1 MKSIIL
7 NLSMVSKQEI
17 EKVGAKAANLG
28 ELIRNKFSVPEG
40 FIVTTAAYSKFLENN
55 ELTRIIQDSLSNIN
69 FTDYKT
75 IKECAK
81 KIQDAFNSSQ
91 ISSDVSNEI
100 KKEYERLDSREV
112 VVRSSATAEDL
123 PSASFAGQYDTFLN
137 LKSFEQVL
145 ENVKRC
151 FASVWTS
158 RAISY
163 RHENSIPH
171 DKVKIATIIQKMVD
185 PKSAGILFTTN
196 PISSEVSELLIESNF
211 GLGETVVS
219 GISNP
224 DQFIVHRKGFSI
236 LNKRIGQ
243 KEVIYI
249 PKSSEN
255 ESGVE
260 HIELTDQESQQS
272 SLSDKEI
279 VSLAKIGTQIEK
291 IFNNDPQDIEWAIDK
306 NNKIRILQSRP
317 VTSLKSAD
325 STDDSM
331 WSRGYSDDYWNDNVT
346 PLYFELL
353 GDSLTN
359 VVNKELNSIMGY
371 QRIDD
376 KLLKLHK
383 AHAYFNLNVL
393 RRKVENEIP
402 SIMRNKDLMNYFPEG
417 AGTYGKE
424 TMKNL
429 PFHAI
434 KRIVAELRIMLY
446 DPNGS
451 MSKTAEAYESW
462 TEETF
467 NPYCDDFDSRLE
479 KLSGTDNISSLIG
492 LAADLD
498 KCMNAHYRL
507 VRYGIPVHNIGMNLL
522 VQYLLTRF
530 LSEEEC
536 YQYYP
541 ILVSGLQ
548 HKLTET
554 NDRVH
559 QLAQAIHDSEEL
571 KTIVLEKKSDEIYNH
586 LLSLKNPPIEK
597 FLSLFHE
604 FLKDHGDRGF
614 TRETYYPRWK
624 EPPMINVFDILKS
637 LNTDQWQDLD
647 QKKAKMLRKKEI
659 VEKLVMAKIRS
670 KRLGLIIWKIIS
682 IILKNSRKYIIFR
695 ENQRFNLDKWITRS
709 RNVYLEIGKILAKQG
724 VISDDTKVFFLKKN
738 EIKKLG
744 ANIYNDQEILDI
756 SDEVEARYKEFLKY
770 ENILPAKFLIGSREF
785 NDVLEFNYDS
795 NKFIGIPAS
804 QGTIT
809 GPVHVI
815 QDISMISTVRVGE
828 ILVVPR
834 TDPGW
839 TPVFS
844 KIAGLITETGGIL
857 SHGAVVSREYSI
869 PAVTNIT
876 NACKI
881 FQSGQILTINGYNGS
896 IIIKK

>member
-1 MKSIIL
+1 MESLII
-7 NLSMVSKQEI
+7 NLSLVSKQEI
-17 EKVGAKAANLG
+17 DKVGAKAANLG
-28 ELIRNKFSVPEG
+28 ELIQNKLPVPEG
-40 FIVTTAAYSKFLENN
+40 FIITTNVYSKFLENN
-55 ELTRIIQDSLSNIN
+55 NLIGIIQDYLSEID

-75 IKECAK
+75 VKECEK
-81 KIQDAFNSSQ
+81 KIQDAFNACQ
-91 ISSDVSNEI
+91 ISRDVIYQI
-100 KKEYERLDSREV
+100 KKEYEKLNAQEV

-123 PSASFAGQYDTFLN
+123 PNASFAGQYDTFLN
-137 LKSFEQVL
+137 LKSLAQVL
-145 ENVKRC
+145 DNLKRC

-158 RAISY
+158 RAITY
-163 RHENSIPH
+163 RYENNIPH
-171 DKVKIATIIQKMVD
+171 EKVKIATIIQKMIN
-185 PKSAGILFTTN
+185 PKSAGILFTMN
-196 PISSEVSELLIESNF
+196 PISSNKSELLIESNF
-211 GLGETVVS
+211 GLGESVVS
-219 GISNP
+219 GMSNP
-224 DQFIVHRKGFSI
+224 DQFIIKRQGFTI
-236 LNKRIGQ
+236 LNKRIGK
-243 KEVIYI
+243 KEVISR
-249 PKSSEN
+249 PKSLKS
-255 ESGVE
+255 ESGIEQVE
-260 HIELTDQESQQS
+260 LPNKETQES
-272 SLSDKEI
+272 SLSDREL

-291 IFNNDPQDIEWAIDK
+291 IFNKIPQDIEWAIDK
-306 NNKIRILQSRP
+306 YNKINILQSRP
-317 VTSLKSAD
+317 VTTIKSSKPAD
-325 STDDSM
+325 ESM

-371 QRIDD
+371 QRIDN

-417 AGTYGKE
+417 AGIYGKE
-424 TMKNL
+424 TVKNL

-434 KRIVAELRIMLY
+434 KRIVAELRIMLF

-462 TEETF
+462 TKEVF
-467 NPYCDDFDSRLE
+467 NPYCNDFDSRLE
-479 KLSGTDNISSLIG
+479 KLSSTGNMSSLID
-492 LAADLD
+492 LAVELD
-498 KCMNAHYRL
+498 KSMNAHYRL

-536 YQYYP
+536 NHYYP

-554 NDRVH
+554 NERVH
-559 QLAQAIHDSEEL
+559 QLAQEIHYSEEL
-571 KTIVLEKKSDEIYNH
+571 RSIILETKSEEIYNRLISIKTPH
-586 LLSLKNPPIEK
+586 VEN
-597 FLSLFHE
+597 FLSKFHR
-604 FLKDHGDRGF
+604 FLEDHGDRGF

-624 EPPMINVFDILKS
+624 EPPMTDLFNILKS
-637 LNTDQWQDLD
+637 LNKDQWQDMD
-647 QKKAKMLRKKEI
+647 RKKANILRKKEL
-659 VEKLVMAKIRS
+659 VEKLVIAKIRS
-670 KRLGLIIWKIIS
+670 KRFGLILWKIIS

-709 RNVYLEIGKILAKQG
+709 RNVYLEIGRILAERG
-724 VISDDTKVFFLKKN
+724 VISDETKIFFLKKR
-738 EIKKLG
+738 EIKRLNDNK
-744 ANIYNDQEILDI
+744 YSDQEILEL
-756 SDEVEARYKEFLKY
+756 SEKVESRFKEYVKY
-770 ENILPAKFLIGSREF
+770 ENVLPPKFLIGSREF
-785 NDVLEFNYDS
+785 DDILQFKYDS
-795 NKFIGIPAS
+795 DKFVGIPAS

-809 GPVHVI
+809 GPVHVM
-815 QDISMISTVRVGE
+815 QNISMISNVRAGE

-857 SHGAVVSREYSI
+857 SHGAVVSREYGV

-881 FQSGQILTINGYNGS
+881 FQSGQILTINGYNGT
-896 IIIKK
+896 IIVKK